1 MEKLKTS
8 PAEILKTVEIQSI
21 EQEQLNRVFEF
32 LTTRDTTKTEKEKI
46 SAMDIARALQF
57 LGCKPTR
64 AEVELIIWEV
74 DDDLDG
80 YVSKHEFET
89 MYKRCISDKEDLEP
103 RQLYNLVT
111 FLMYDKDFRARVTIE
126 ETLQILFVRHGRA
139 KLDEEIRAI
148 FGDDSRD
155 DTSEEKSITYSEYVS
170 KITRR
175 ALDRQAAAQKR
186 KAMGIGAAQ
195 DDSDM
200 RM

>member
-1 MEKLKTS
+1 M
-8 PAEILKTVEIQSI
+8 
-21 EQEQLNRVFEF
+21 
-32 LTTRDTTKTEKEKI
+32 
-46 SAMDIARALQF
+46 
-57 LGCKPTR
+57 
-64 AEVELIIWEV
+64 
-74 DDDLDG
+74 
-80 YVSKHEFET
+80 SKHEFET

-170 KITRR
+170 
-175 ALDRQAAAQKR
+175 
-186 KAMGIGAAQ
+186 
-195 DDSDM
+195 
-200 RM
+200 